1 MTDLKTKPEPFEA
14 DVLAIKQGT
23 PCPRCGSIVT
33 TAGTPWDWY
42 FVCPN
47 CGELTDDEVCG

>member
-23 PCPRCGSIVT
+23 LPSLRFHSNHRWNALGLVFRMS
-33 TAGTPWDWY
+33 
-42 FVCPN
+42 
-47 CGELTDDEVCG
+47 ELRRVD